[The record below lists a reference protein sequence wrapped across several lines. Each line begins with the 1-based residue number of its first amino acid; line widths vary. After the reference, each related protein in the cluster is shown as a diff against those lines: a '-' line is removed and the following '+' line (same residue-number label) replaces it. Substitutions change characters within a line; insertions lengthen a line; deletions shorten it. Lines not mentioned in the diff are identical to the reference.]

1 MWYDYGIPAADV
13 SFITIHKMKKI
24 LFLLAALPL
33 FCSFNTMP
41 TAAIPSVQLKDLN
54 GNTVDTGKL
63 SNDGKPI
70 LICFWA
76 TWCSPCKKEL
86 NTYAELYD
94 DWKEETGV
102 KIVAVTI
109 DDQRT
114 VNSVKPYIN
123 SVSWDYEILLDVNK
137 QFAQAMGVNN
147 PPHTFLLDGNG
158 NIVWQHSG
166 YQPGDEDEVY
176 EQLKKF
182 K

>member
-1 MWYDYGIPAADV
+1 
-13 SFITIHKMKKI
+13 MKKV
-24 LFLLAALPL
+24 LFLFAALPL
-33 FCSFNTMP
+33 LASFNTMRFVS
-41 TAAIPSVQLKDLN
+41 IPSVQLKDLN
-54 GNTVDTGKL
+54 GNSIDTGKL
-63 SNDGKPI
+63 TNEGKPI

-86 NTYAELYD
+86 NTYSEHYD
-94 DWKEETGV
+94 EWKDEIGV
-102 KIVAVTI
+102 KIYAVTI

-147 PPHTFLLDGNG
+147 PPHTFLLDGKG

-166 YQPGDEDEVY
+166 YQPGDEEEVY
-176 EQLKKF
+176 NQLLKLK
-182 K
+182 